1 MSKQAETNCSSI
13 FRLFYLFIFNKNLII
28 PILHYHLL
36 QGTLTERDGFV
47 HLTSLYYLV

>member
-1 MSKQAETNCSSI
+1 MSKLAETNCSGI
-13 FRLFYLFIFNKNLII
+13 FGLSYLYFFNKNLII

-47 HLTSLYYLV
+47 HLTSLY